1 MSLEAKRKEIEEY
14 AAEQVA
20 EIAAYDEDKL
30 NDVSDLHHEIFNMD
44 YYIIGYYQAAQWLG
58 TDVFEAI
65 GMIQDYEKDNF
76 GEVYTD
82 LGSSENVANMLA
94 YILGEEVIQ
103 EVVEEYLEQR
113 EEEEE
118 EEEEEG
124 EE

>member
-30 NDVSDLHHEIFNMD
+30 NDVYDLHNEIFNMD
-44 YYIIGYYQAAQWLG
+44 YYIVGYYQAAQWLG
-58 TDVFEAI
+58 TDAFEAI
-65 GMIQDYEKDNF
+65 GMIQDYEKFNF
-76 GEVYTD
+76 GEVHTD

-118 EEEEEG
+118 EEE
-124 EE
+124 

>member
-14 AAEQVA
+14 AAERVA
-20 EIAAYDEDKL
+20 EIAAWDEDKL
-30 NDVSDLHHEIFNMD
+30 NDVYDLHNEIFNMD
-44 YYIIGYYQAAQWLG
+44 YYIVGYYQAAQWLG
-58 TDVFEAI
+58 TDTFEAI
-65 GMIQDYEKDNF
+65 GMIQDYEKEHF
-76 GEVYTD
+76 GEVHTD

-118 EEEEEG
+118 EEG

>member
-14 AAEQVA
+14 AAERVA
-20 EIAAYDEDKL
+20 EIAAWDEDKL
-30 NDVSDLHHEIFNMD
+30 NDVYDLHNEIFNMD

-58 TDVFEAI
+58 TDAFEAI
-65 GMIQDYEKDNF
+65 GMIQDYEKFHF
-76 GEVYTD
+76 GEVHTD
-82 LGSSENVANMLA
+82 LSCSEKVANMLA

-118 EEEEEG
+118 G